1 MGCNCETPQ
10 NYTITDW
17 LQGKV
22 AITISDEAISSICF
36 DRGID
41 TATLAADC
49 DEKTKDLSLADLY
62 MYCATLPTSTATI
75 DDKNGNWEHKE
86 GSVTMSAAD
95 KKQMRRMAYW
105 LYKKWGVVCPN
116 MSSIKFG
123 VQGMGLRRFAK

>member
-1 MGCNCETPQ
+1 MAETPQ

-22 AITISDEAISSICF
+22 AITISDETISSICF
-36 DRGID
+36 DRKVEP
-41 TATLAADC
+41 TALAANC
-49 DEKTKDLSLADLY
+49 DEKTRDLSLADLY

-95 KKQMRRMAYW
+95 KKQMRRLAYW
-105 LYKKWGVVCPN
+105 LYKKWGEARPN
-116 MSSIKFG
+116 LSSIQYK
-123 VQGMGLRRFAK
+123 VQGMGLRRCCN